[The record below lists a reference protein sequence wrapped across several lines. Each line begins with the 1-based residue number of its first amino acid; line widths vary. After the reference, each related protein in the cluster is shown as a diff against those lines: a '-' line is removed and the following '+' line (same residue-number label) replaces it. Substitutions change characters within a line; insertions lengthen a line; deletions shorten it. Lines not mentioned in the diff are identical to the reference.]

1 MGAQV
6 SDAMDRRARIVA
18 AGEAIY
24 QLEHD
29 LTGAMIHGIG
39 NLKGLK
45 DMERVTI
52 LGGIDNPRREGLV
65 SLTVAGMDAPDV
77 VTKLR
82 ERGIRTHT
90 RKADH
95 YSGNIL
101 TPLGLDAAV
110 RVSICHYNSQAEV
123 AQFLAA
129 MREIAEG
136 VDSA

>member
-1 MGAQV
+1 M
-6 SDAMDRRARIVA
+6 SI
-18 AGEAIY
+18 
-24 QLEHD
+24 
-29 LTGAMIHGIG
+29 
-39 NLKGLK
+39 
-45 DMERVTI
+45 
-52 LGGIDNPRREGLV
+52 
-65 SLTVAGMDAPDV
+65 SVAGMDAPDV

-82 ERGIRTHT
+82 ARGIRTHT